1 MDSGKRLRGPSNGDL
16 PAYFYRLSQAAQSA
30 FLKSDAIERIDLS
43 PTPQALRLTAALI
56 AALGGSNPRATTRAA
71 QALSDELCRS
81 LGLRAPA
88 VTVDTVRPRN
98 ARGELHGI
106 FYPSARPRIVLW
118 MRTAARHDVVK
129 PRMFLRTLMHELG
142 HYFDY
147 ALLGLGE
154 SFHTS
159 GFFKRESSLMNA
171 LAGALAEGD
180 TRIASRPSSER
191 RQR

>member
-1 MDSGKRLRGPSNGDL
+1 MARSVKPPKSEL
-16 PAYFYRLSQAAQSA
+16 PAYFYRLSRAAQRT

-56 AALGGSNPRATTRAA
+56 AALADGNPRATTRAA

-81 LGLRAPA
+81 LSLRAPA

-98 ARGELHGI
+98 VRGELHGI

-129 PRMFLRTLMHELG
+129 PRTFLRTLMHELG

-147 ALLGLGE
+147 ALLGLDE

-171 LAGALAEGD
+171 LAAAFVEGD
-180 TRIASRPSSER
+180 ARMAERPSPGR
-191 RQR
+191 GQR